1 MEPGHPDHIEP
12 YIIVLL
18 LIMVQNSL
26 LFSAKVM
33 HESEPPQRH
42 QQSQMKVKVTDRGCG
57 FPSTSGG
64 SFKCKRIHF
73 DSPLIV
79 FLGISYLTSLFPNY
93 FHKNHA
99 MLRFNQSL

>member
-1 MEPGHPDHIEP
+1 MEPGPTEMIKIPGNPGHPKHRET

-42 QQSQMKVKVTDRGCG
+42 QQSQMKVKVTSRGCG

-64 SFKCKRIHF
+64 SFKFQRIHC
-73 DSPLIV
+73 DSHLIV
-79 FLGISYLTSLFPNY
+79 CLIISYLT
-93 FHKNHA
+93 
-99 MLRFNQSL
+99 